1 MAGRRGGRPA
11 LDRMSDEEG
20 EWRKRNP
27 TATSREELGQLV
39 GRGRRRQRVCGGRSR
54 CFCTEQ
60 RRQAGSRAGDRRQAT
75 VLEAGRQPRRA
86 DRRSRPLQVSQL
98 LFCQALSHPPAQNRA
113 PVRPPRRW
121 VGPRRQGNH
130 HPSGLRWQAAWPRS
144 GRWAVPSTG
153 VAAVRPTGGSTT
165 AWLPLQ
171 PYLGLQQVSSR
182 LAAPSPPNGWASA
195 PHTWLLCHTQPSCC
209 WWKACFCP
217 SCGLGRPA
225 RCSGTSGSKSS
236 SPKHPILAGSRS
248 RGALSGPLS
257 HTHLSLFSSYRA
269 RAGTALPRPRVLVP
283 RRVLR
288 RRRRLPPPPPTPDD
302 KTPPPPHHPKPI
314 PPTAFLPLSRVST
327 AHHNSGRA
335 QPSSLSPWADRP
347 RRTTDLAERRPLLLP
362 PNASQAVAMATTTT
376 TAALPASAGGDAAF
390 PCSMYVRSRPLAT
403 TQDPSSAPG
412 SYAQHSSFLTATRNV
427 FATDLC
433 SCGSPGA
440 KAKARAYA
448 LN

>member
-1 MAGRRGGRPA
+1 MNGGKEIQRRRRGRNWANLWEGDQDVNGCVAGVHDVFVRSSD
-11 LDRMSDEEG
+11 DRRAVG
-20 EWRKRNP
+20 Q
-27 TATSREELGQLV
+27 AT
-39 GRGRRRQRVCGGRSR
+39 
-54 CFCTEQ
+54 
-60 RRQAGSRAGDRRQAT
+60 GDRRQAT

-153 VAAVRPTGGSTT
+153 VAAVRPTGGTTT

-182 LAAPSPPNGWASA
+182 LAAPSPPTAGRLR
-195 PHTWLLCHTQPSCC
+195 HTGTRLLCHTQPSCFC
-209 WWKACFCP
+209 CKACFCP
-217 SCGLGRPA
+217 SCGLGGPA

-257 HTHLSLFSSYRA
+257 HTHTSLCSRLIQRAPGLRCPALESSSRDDGA
-269 RAGTALPRPRVLVP
+269 CDADAD
-283 RRVLR
+283 
-288 RRRRLPPPPPTPDD
+288 DD
-302 KTPPPPHHPKPI
+302 KTSHANPEPKRI

-335 QPSSLSPWADRP
+335 QPSSLTLGRP
-347 RRTTDLAERRPLLLP
+347 AETDDGPCRERAPPPPAKCFAGRSHGHDHRHHNSAARISERRRSLPLLNVRP
-362 PNASQAVAMATTTT
+362 PFARPPLRLKTRHPHPARTLSIPPSSL
-376 TAALPASAGGDAAF
+376 LPAMSSPPTSAHAG
-390 PCSMYVRSRPLAT
+390 RP
-403 TQDPSSAPG
+403 
-412 SYAQHSSFLTATRNV
+412 AQRKRRAHTHTIEGEHTA
-427 FATDLC
+427 
-433 SCGSPGA
+433 SKIEQSPV
-440 KAKARAYA
+440 
-448 LN
+448 

>member
-302 KTPPPPHHPKPI
+302 KTPPPPSPQANTTDCI
-314 PPTAFLPLSRVST
+314 PPAESRVHRPPQQRARTALFSLTVGRPAETDDGPCREKAPPPPAKCFAGRSHGHDHHHSSAARISGRRCSLPLLNVRTQQTPGHNPRPVIRTRLVRSAFLLPHCYPQCLR
-327 AHHNSGRA
+327 H
-335 QPSSLSPWADRP
+335 
-347 RRTTDLAERRPLLLP
+347 RPLLMR
-362 PNASQAVAMATTTT
+362 VARRK
-376 TAALPASAGGDAAF
+376 GK
-390 PCSMYVRSRPLAT
+390 
-403 TQDPSSAPG
+403 
-412 SYAQHSSFLTATRNV
+412 
-427 FATDLC
+427 
-433 SCGSPGA
+433 GA
-440 KAKARAYA
+440 RIRT
-448 LN
+448 